1 MRSIGLY
8 VFVSAYCVA
17 ILVAVLVVGHTQQV
31 LWCVAYLF
39 VALGVTRT
47 SHASPGKTVCL
58 TVCAMTIAFMRV
70 DSLTR
75 QLPAVFIPLVDT
87 KVELTGT
94 IVALPDMRE
103 TSQRITLETRREDDV
118 TRIIAS
124 VPLYPALH
132 VGDHVIVRGTLK
144 LPKEFETDGGRT
156 FDYPSFLAK
165 DGIFGVIQP
174 AGATRTG
181 SSETF
186 WFSFLR
192 SLEWIRKSLTH
203 LLGQALSEPQSSLAV
218 GLIVGGK
225 QGLGKELLEA
235 FTIAGMLQIVVLS
248 GYNVMIVANT
258 LMHTLAMLP
267 SRVRYVVA
275 SFSMLS
281 FVLLAGAGS
290 SALRAGLMAY
300 LGLTARAFGK
310 QYNLMRAIAVSVFL
324 LALWNPL
331 LIPYDPGFQFSFIA
345 TLGLA
350 LGTPLIAPKLL
361 FLKSPLAI
369 ELFASTL
376 AAEMGLLPLLLWQ
389 TGNLSLVSVFANVLA
404 MPLVAP
410 AMAASA
416 VAAALALPLSV
427 ISEMLPTIAGLPA
440 YLPLYSIIAIATH
453 SAALPFAHVIIPTFS
468 FWYVSFAYAL
478 LIALVVRGNATP
490 PHQEN
495 DAPRRSSSHS
505 P

>member
-8 VFVSAYCVA
+8 VFVSAYCA
-17 ILVAVLVVGHTQQV
+17 AVLIAVLAVGTAPQV
-31 LWCVAYLF
+31 LWCAGCLF
-39 VALGVTRT
+39 AALSIAR
-47 SHASPGKTVCL
+47 ACKESPGKTFCL
-58 TVCAMTIAFMRV
+58 VLCAMALAFVRV
-70 DSLTR
+70 GTLTR
-75 QLPAVFIPLVDT
+75 ELPAAFAPLVDT
-87 KVELTGT
+87 KVELSGT

-103 TSQRITLETRREDDV
+103 TSQRITIETQHQETV

-124 VPLYPALH
+124 TSLYPPLH
-132 VGDHVIVRGTLK
+132 IGDHVTVRGTLK
-144 LPKEFETDGGRT
+144 LPKEFETEGGRT

-174 AGATRTG
+174 AGVTRTG
-181 SSETF
+181 RSETL
-186 WFSFLR
+186 WFSFMR
-192 SLEWIRKSLTH
+192 SLEWLRGSLTH
-203 LLGQALSEPQSSLAV
+203 LLAQALPEPESSLAV
-218 GLIVGGK
+218 GLMVGGK

-248 GYNVMIVANT
+248 GYNVMIVANA
-258 LMHTLAMLP
+258 LMQMLSSLP
-267 SRVRYVVA
+267 TRLRYVAA

-281 FVLLAGAGS
+281 FVLLAGAGP

-331 LIPYDPGFQFSFIA
+331 LIPFDPGFQFSFIA

-350 LGTPLIAPKLL
+350 LGTPLIAPKLS
-361 FLKSPLAI
+361 FLKSALLI

-376 AAEMGLLPLLLWQ
+376 AAELGLLPLLLWQ
-389 TGNLSLVSVFANVLA
+389 TGSLSLVSVFANVLA
-404 MPLVAP
+404 MPLIAP

-416 VAAALALPLSV
+416 VAALAAIPFGFVSPL
-427 ISEMLPTIAGLPA
+427 LATFAGLPA
-440 YLPLYSIIAIATH
+440 YVPLYGIIAIATH

-468 FWYVSFAYAL
+468 FWYVAIAYAGL
-478 LIALVVRGNATP
+478 MVLVVRGNATRP
-490 PHQEN
+490 RQEN
-495 DAPRRSSSHS
+495 DARPPSSSSS